1 MSISE
6 LITWMDT
13 LPASALIV
21 GFVVL
26 FVVLGWALSKRK
38 DIAELWNS
46 WYQIRKRKDEL
57 LNIILEDHKR
67 LEQFE
72 ENRIN
77 DRQQSFEI
85 QRQLIDANTQ
95 LANKIESLTLMVQEN
110 QKRAEERFALNEEKV
125 MKRNR
130 AELKDKI
137 MRSYRLHHKTQSI
150 TAIELEVLE
159 GLIEE
164 YYAVNGNSFVKHNVQ
179 PEMYTWTVV
188 DEFE

>member
-57 LNIILEDHKR
+57 LNMILEDHKR

-85 QRQLIDANTQ
+85 QRQLIDSNTQ

>member
-13 LPASALIV
+13 LPASAVMV

-57 LNIILEDHKR
+57 LNMILEDHKR

-179 PEMYTWTVV
+179 PEMYTWTVA

>member
-13 LPASALIV
+13 LPASAVMV

-57 LNIILEDHKR
+57 LNMILEDHKR

-72 ENRIN
+72 ENRIH

-95 LANKIESLTLMVQEN
+95 LTNKIESLTLLVQEN
-110 QKRAEERFALNEEKV
+110 QKRAEERFALNEEKA

-179 PEMYTWTVV
+179 PEMYTWTVA

>member
-1 MSISE
+1 MSVSE

-13 LPASALIV
+13 LPASAVMV

-57 LNIILEDHKR
+57 LNMILEDHKR

>member
-13 LPASALIV
+13 LPASAVIV

-26 FVVLGWALSKRK
+26 FVALGWALSKRK

-72 ENRIN
+72 ENRIH

-95 LANKIESLTLMVQEN
+95 LTNKIESLTLLVQEN

-150 TAIELEVLE
+150 TVIELEV
-159 GLIEE
+159 
-164 YYAVNGNSFVKHNVQ
+164 
-179 PEMYTWTVV
+179 
-188 DEFE
+188 

>member
-13 LPASALIV
+13 LPASACLI

-57 LNIILEDHKR
+57 LNMILEDHKR

-95 LANKIESLTLMVQEN
+95 LANKIESLTLMVQEH
-110 QKRAEERFALNEEKV
+110 QKRAEERFALNEEKA

>member
-13 LPASALIV
+13 LPASAVMV

-57 LNIILEDHKR
+57 LNMILEDHKR

-77 DRQQSFEI
+77 DRQQSFE
-85 QRQLIDANTQ
+85 
-95 LANKIESLTLMVQEN
+95 KM
-110 QKRAEERFALNEEKV
+110 
-125 MKRNR
+125 
-130 AELKDKI
+130 
-137 MRSYRLHHKTQSI
+137 KTQMEHQI
-150 TAIELEVLE
+150 VLR
-159 GLIEE
+159 
-164 YYAVNGNSFVKHNVQ
+164 KH
-179 PEMYTWTVV
+179 
-188 DEFE
+188 

>member
-13 LPASALIV
+13 LPASAVIV

-57 LNIILEDHKR
+57 LNMILEDHKR

-85 QRQLIDANTQ
+85 QRQLIDANAKLT
-95 LANKIESLTLMVQEN
+95 NKIESLTLMVQEN
-110 QKRAEERFALNEEKV
+110 QKRSEERFALNEEKA

-130 AELKDKI
+130 ADLKDKI
-137 MRSYRLHHKTQSI
+137 ARSYRLHHKTQSI

-164 YYAVNGNSFVKHNVQ
+164 YYAVNGNGFVEHNVQ

>member
-57 LNIILEDHKR
+57 LNMILEDHKR

-72 ENRIN
+72 ENRIH

-95 LANKIESLTLMVQEN
+95 LTNKIESLTLLVQEN

>member
-13 LPASALIV
+13 LPASAVMV

-57 LNIILEDHKR
+57 LNMILEDHKR

-85 QRQLIDANTQ
+85 QKQLIDANTQ
-95 LANKIESLTLMVQEN
+95 LTNKIESLTLLVQEN
-110 QKRAEERFALNEEKV
+110 QKRAEERFALNEEKA

>member
-6 LITWMDT
+6 LMTWMDT
-13 LPASALIV
+13 LPASAVMV

-125 MKRNR
+125 IKRNR

>member
-13 LPASALIV
+13 LPASAVIV

-57 LNIILEDHKR
+57 LNMILEDHKR

-95 LANKIESLTLMVQEN
+95 LTNKIESLTLMVQEN

>member
-13 LPASALIV
+13 LPASAVMV

-38 DIAELWNS
+38 DISELWNS

-57 LNIILEDHKR
+57 LNMILEDHKR

-85 QRQLIDANTQ
+85 QKQLIDANTQ

-110 QKRAEERFALNEEKV
+110 QKRAEERFALNEEKA

>member
-13 LPASALIV
+13 LPASACLI

-57 LNIILEDHKR
+57 LNMILEDHKR

-95 LANKIESLTLMVQEN
+95 LVNKIESLTLMVQEN
-110 QKRAEERFALNEEKV
+110 QKKAEERFALNEEKA

>member
-13 LPASALIV
+13 LPASAVIV

-38 DIAELWNS
+38 DISELWNS

-57 LNIILEDHKR
+57 LNMILEDHKR

-72 ENRIN
+72 ENRIH

-95 LANKIESLTLMVQEN
+95 LTNKIESLTLLVQEN

-179 PEMYTWTVV
+179 PEMYTWTVA

>member
-57 LNIILEDHKR
+57 LNMILEDHKR

>member
-13 LPASALIV
+13 LPASAVMV

-57 LNIILEDHKR
+57 LNMILEDHKR

-85 QRQLIDANTQ
+85 QRQLIDTNTQ
-95 LANKIESLTLMVQEN
+95 LANKIESLTLMV
-110 QKRAEERFALNEEKV
+110 
-125 MKRNR
+125 
-130 AELKDKI
+130 
-137 MRSYRLHHKTQSI
+137 
-150 TAIELEVLE
+150 
-159 GLIEE
+159 
-164 YYAVNGNSFVKHNVQ
+164 
-179 PEMYTWTVV
+179 
-188 DEFE
+188 

>member
-13 LPASALIV
+13 LPASAVIV

-57 LNIILEDHKR
+57 LNMILEDHKR

-85 QRQLIDANTQ
+85 QKQLIDANTQ
-95 LANKIESLTLMVQEN
+95 LTNKIESLTLLVQEN
-110 QKRAEERFALNEEKV
+110 QKRAEERFALNEEKA

>member
-13 LPASALIV
+13 LPASAVMV

-57 LNIILEDHKR
+57 LNMILEDHKR

-95 LANKIESLTLMVQEN
+95 LANKIESLTLMVQDN

>member
-13 LPASALIV
+13 LPASAVMV

-57 LNIILEDHKR
+57 LNMILEDHKR

-137 MRSYRLHHKTQSI
+137 IRSYRLHHKTQSI

>member
-13 LPASALIV
+13 LPASAVMV

-57 LNIILEDHKR
+57 LNMILEDHKR

-110 QKRAEERFALNEEKV
+110 QKRAEERFALNEEKA

-179 PEMYTWTVV
+179 PEMYTWTVA

>member
-13 LPASALIV
+13 LPASAVMV

-57 LNIILEDHKR
+57 LNMILEDHKR

>member
-13 LPASALIV
+13 LPASAVIV

-72 ENRIN
+72 ENRIH

-95 LANKIESLTLMVQEN
+95 LTNKIESLTSLVQEN
-110 QKRAEERFALNEEKV
+110 QKRAEERFAQNEEKV
-125 MKRNR
+125 MKRDR

>member
-13 LPASALIV
+13 LPASACLI

-57 LNIILEDHKR
+57 LNMILEDHKR

-110 QKRAEERFALNEEKV
+110 QKRAEERFALNEEKA

-179 PEMYTWTVV
+179 PDMYTWTVV

>member
-13 LPASALIV
+13 LPASACLI

-57 LNIILEDHKR
+57 LNMILEDHKR

-110 QKRAEERFALNEEKV
+110 QRRSEERFAQNEEKA

-164 YYAVNGNSFVKHNVQ
+164 YYAVHGNSFGKHNVQ
-179 PEMYTWTVV
+179 PEMYTWTVA

>member
-13 LPASALIV
+13 LPASAVMV

-57 LNIILEDHKR
+57 LNMILEDHKR

-95 LANKIESLTLMVQEN
+95 LVNKIESLTLMVQEN

>member
-1 MSISE
+1 LSISE

-13 LPASALIV
+13 LPASAVMV

-57 LNIILEDHKR
+57 LNMILEDHKR

>member
-13 LPASALIV
+13 LPASAVMV

-57 LNIILEDHKR
+57 LNMILEDHKR

-85 QRQLIDANTQ
+85 QKQLIDANTQ

>member
-13 LPASALIV
+13 LPASAVMV

-38 DIAELWNS
+38 DIAALWNS

-57 LNIILEDHKR
+57 LNMILDDHKR

-85 QRQLIDANTQ
+85 QKQLIDANTQ
-95 LANKIESLTLMVQEN
+95 LADKIESLTLMVQEN
-110 QKRAEERFALNEEKV
+110 QKRAEERFALNEEKA

>member
-13 LPASALIV
+13 LPASACLI

-57 LNIILEDHKR
+57 LNMILEDHKR

-110 QKRAEERFALNEEKV
+110 QKKAEERFALNEEKA

>member
-13 LPASALIV
+13 LPASAVIV

-57 LNIILEDHKR
+57 LNMILEDHKR

>member
-13 LPASALIV
+13 LPASAVMV

-57 LNIILEDHKR
+57 LNMILEDHKR

-85 QRQLIDANTQ
+85 QKQLIDANTQ
-95 LANKIESLTLMVQEN
+95 LTNKIESLTLLVQEN
-110 QKRAEERFALNEEKV
+110 QKRAEERFALNEEKA

-159 GLIEE
+159 GLIKE

>member
-13 LPASALIV
+13 LPASAVMV

-57 LNIILEDHKR
+57 LNMILEDHKR

-85 QRQLIDANTQ
+85 QKQLIDANTQ
-95 LANKIESLTLMVQEN
+95 LANKIESLTLMVQDN

>member
-13 LPASALIV
+13 LPASACLI

-57 LNIILEDHKR
+57 LNMILEDHKR

-110 QKRAEERFALNEEKV
+110 QKRAEERFALNEEKA

>member
-13 LPASALIV
+13 LPASAVMV

-26 FVVLGWALSKRK
+26 FVVLGWALTKRK

-57 LNIILEDHKR
+57 LNMILEDHKR

>member
-13 LPASALIV
+13 LPASAVMV

-57 LNIILEDHKR
+57 LNMILEDHKR

-72 ENRIN
+72 ENRIH

-95 LANKIESLTLMVQEN
+95 LTNKIESLTLLVQEN

-179 PEMYTWTVV
+179 PEMYTWTVA

>member
-26 FVVLGWALSKRK
+26 FVVLGWALYKRK

-57 LNIILEDHKR
+57 LNMILEDHKR

>member
-57 LNIILEDHKR
+57 LNMKLEDHKR

>member
-13 LPASALIV
+13 LPASAVMV

-46 WYQIRKRKDEL
+46 WYQIRKRTDEL
-57 LNIILEDHKR
+57 LNMILEDHKR

>member
-13 LPASALIV
+13 LPASAVMV

-57 LNIILEDHKR
+57 LNMILEDHKR

-110 QKRAEERFALNEEKV
+110 QKRADERFALNEEKV